1 MGVDVKA
8 ASGRTVDPRREHN
21 LGVQREYR
29 RKRKNERIQLLNE
42 LAALQIRASTF
53 TPGELVDQDGKLS
66 WRVVA
71 SVFQE
76 ESRRSKDKLHGLRD
90 LVHAN
95 TSLILEMTRFLEAC
109 QPRSLAEIVA
119 PCVSARFPPCTR
131 RSSSTSETVACPAA
145 LHNTDRA
152 FNHFPR
158 LDDSNE
164 FIQCNAECTGE
175 WINMIEG
182 FQATWPHA
190 LEDIKQFFT
199 APESQSIICFSDEI
213 DVERDGNTVLAA
225 RIFEEKYPWH
235 LLQGHFHEADRFIV
249 VMRHLNYDEAG
260 PSFGN
265 PNFHEMEWIDVRRVA
280 PTCSI
285 VRFLGH
291 RTMQVE
297 FVREFAQDLGTTIM
311 TPDESTTE
319 REVVAFSKK
328 VLWDFQLR
336 LQDMLARNRSK
347 GSP

>member
-1 MGVDVKA
+1 
-8 ASGRTVDPRREHN
+8 
-21 LGVQREYR
+21 
-29 RKRKNERIQLLNE
+29 
-42 LAALQIRASTF
+42 
-53 TPGELVDQDGKLS
+53 
-66 WRVVA
+66 
-71 SVFQE
+71 
-76 ESRRSKDKLHGLRD
+76 
-90 LVHAN
+90 
-95 TSLILEMTRFLEAC
+95 
-109 QPRSLAEIVA
+109 
-119 PCVSARFPPCTR
+119 
-131 RSSSTSETVACPAA
+131 
-145 LHNTDRA
+145 
-152 FNHFPR
+152 
-158 LDDSNE
+158 
-164 FIQCNAECTGE
+164 
-175 WINMIEG
+175 MIEG